1 MDRALNLLVTILAV
15 ILGLTGFIGGIW
27 FWQKMAKSP
36 IWEGMRKYVKLIG
49 TGGAAGLFAIL
60 IFVAWKME
68 IQALEFYRQWTY
80 SINIVSWFFLFYLLG
95 YNASIFRPEPE
106 EMKNSHQDEK
116 SPLPL
121 HIKWDLL
128 IRELFLSIIAIVP
141 GVALLLF
148 SRIGIQVFGIWVAG
162 VVGFSMGF
170 FFWEN
175 LREFGILTGVF
186 KRQTVILSLVTTVVM
201 GYIASY
207 GVYVS
212 FFTESIQSI
221 QIFLVSFMLFIECMA
236 WYMVALCVVAFRV
249 KQEKNPA
256 NL

>member
-1 MDRALNLLVTILAV
+1 MFPFSANMDLLIIILAV
-15 ILGLTGFIGGIW
+15 ILALAGFIGGIW

-36 IWEGMRKYVKLIG
+36 IWEGMRMYVKLIG
-49 TGGAAGLFAIL
+49 TGGAAGLFAML

-68 IQALEFYRQWTY
+68 TQASEFYRQWT
-80 SINIVSWFFLFYLLG
+80 SCISMVSWFFLFYLLG
-95 YNASIFRPEPE
+95 YDSSILRPEPE
-106 EMKNSHQDEK
+106 ETKNPHRNEK
-116 SPLPL
+116 RPLPL

-148 SRIGIQVFGIWVAG
+148 SRIGIQVFGMWVAG
-162 VVGFSMGF
+162 VVGLAMGF

-175 LREFGILTGVF
+175 LREIGILTGAF
-186 KRQTVILSLVTTVVM
+186 KRQIVILSLVTTVVM

-212 FFTESIQSI
+212 FFAENIQSI
-221 QIFLVSFMLFIECMA
+221 QIFLVSFMLFMECMA
-236 WYMVALCVVAFRV
+236 WYMVALCIVVFRI
-249 KQEKNPA
+249 K
-256 NL
+256 